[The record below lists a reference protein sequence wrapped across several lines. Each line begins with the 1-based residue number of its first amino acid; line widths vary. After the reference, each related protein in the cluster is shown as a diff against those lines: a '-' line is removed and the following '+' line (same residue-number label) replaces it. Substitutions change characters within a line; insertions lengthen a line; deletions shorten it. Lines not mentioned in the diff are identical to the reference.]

1 MSNATASRNPQSSY
15 VDHIIHIQNIP
26 NPDQIQY
33 MNFTHA
39 VAWTFNKDKK
49 CKLNI
54 LILENIIY
62 SKAR

>member
-1 MSNATASRNPQSSY
+1 MSNADVSRNRQNSY

-54 LILENIIY
+54 LILLL
-62 SKAR
+62 

>member
-1 MSNATASRNPQSSY
+1 MSNAAVSRNRQNSY

-54 LILENIIY
+54 LILLL
-62 SKAR
+62 

>member
-1 MSNATASRNPQSSY
+1 MSIATASRNPQSSY

-54 LILENIIY
+54 LILLL
-62 SKAR
+62 

>member
-1 MSNATASRNPQSSY
+1 MSNATVSRNRQNSY

-54 LILENIIY
+54 LILFL
-62 SKAR
+62 

>member
-1 MSNATASRNPQSSY
+1 MSNATVSRNRQNSY

-26 NPDQIQY
+26 NPEQIQY

-54 LILENIIY
+54 LILFL
-62 SKAR
+62 